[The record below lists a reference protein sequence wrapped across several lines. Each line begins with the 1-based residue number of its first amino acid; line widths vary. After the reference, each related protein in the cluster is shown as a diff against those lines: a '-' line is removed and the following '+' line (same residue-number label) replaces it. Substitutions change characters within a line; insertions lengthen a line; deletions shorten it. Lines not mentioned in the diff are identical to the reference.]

1 MSSTERAAHRA
12 LAFIVAWPK
21 SVLAVFV
28 VCAAVLGWQ
37 ARHFEIDASEETLLT
52 PNNVNYIR
60 TQVMNQRFAPEEFLL
75 VAYEP
80 RSWPVFSPRT
90 FADLEELS
98 RRLRKLERVQ
108 SVRSILDVPL
118 LRLAERGASLELDPS
133 ALTIER
139 QHFSL
144 AQIRRAFAGDP
155 IYEDLLVN
163 ASQTATAIQVVF
175 RADPKLE
182 KLHGRITE
190 LRQKSLENG
199 LTDEEQAVL
208 EQLQAQAEPLE
219 ERLRE
224 TRTAEIEAIRGI
236 VADYEDDANIYLG
249 GGHVL
254 AYQLIQII
262 RADLI
267 VFGTAIAAMIA
278 VLLLALFRR
287 IKWVFIPL
295 LACAVSVLATMGLF
309 GWLGFKVTVISANF
323 IALQL
328 ILTLSLVV
336 HLIVQYRE
344 YAAARPAWEQDELVR
359 QTLYR
364 KAGPILYAGLT
375 TSIGFGSLL
384 FSDIQPVITFGWMM
398 IIAMFV
404 SIAVSL
410 ILFPSLMAMF
420 APERAP
426 GEQAVARRVLDFLA
440 RLSLGQRAA
449 VWLVAA
455 AIGTAAAAGLL
466 RLDVENS
473 FIHYFGESTDVRR
486 SLTFIDREFGGTT
499 PLDLIYHIPPALEKR
514 DLVLSARTVL
524 ALQRIQKALEQQ
536 EAVGK
541 VLSVVN
547 FTEVAKEIN
556 NDRPLTEYELTAIY
570 WLLDESVRENLVA
583 SFISPEHGQVRIS
596 ARVQDTTE
604 GLDRAQL
611 LADIRAA
618 MDRLQVPPEHYTLTN
633 LFVLYQDLLQRLFR
647 SQILT
652 LGIVYAVLALAF
664 VAIFRSVR
672 IALIALAPNVLATL
686 AVLGFMGW
694 FRIPLDFMTIT
705 IASIAMGIAVDD
717 TIHYIHRYLEEL
729 RDGASERAVQ
739 RSHGT
744 VGHAVLYT
752 SLIIVLGFSLL
763 AFSDFVPSV
772 LFGLLTA
779 LAMTLALVFALT
791 VLPALLSRF
800 VRSA

>member
-267 VFGTAIAAMIA
+267 VFGTAIAVMIA

-426 GEQAVARRVLDFLA
+426 GSRPSRAGCWTSSRGFRSGSARRSGSSLRRSGRQRRRDCCGSTSRTASSTTSANPPTCAARSPSSTASSAAPRRSISSTTSRRRWKKGPRAVGEDGAGAAAHPEGAGAAGGRGQGAVGGELHRGREGDQQRPAAHRIRADRDLLAARRVGARKPRRLVHLA
-440 RLSLGQRAA
+440 R
-449 VWLVAA
+449 
-455 AIGTAAAAGLL
+455 
-466 RLDVENS
+466 
-473 FIHYFGESTDVRR
+473 
-486 SLTFIDREFGGTT
+486 
-499 PLDLIYHIPPALEKR
+499 
-514 DLVLSARTVL
+514 ARTG
-524 ALQRIQKALEQQ
+524 ADQCPGA
-536 EAVGK
+536 GH
-541 VLSVVN
+541 
-547 FTEVAKEIN
+547 
-556 NDRPLTEYELTAIY
+556 DR
-570 WLLDESVRENLVA
+570 
-583 SFISPEHGQVRIS
+583 
-596 ARVQDTTE
+596 